1 MSRIAKVVAKVR
13 EIHRELGI
21 SDWREATASNVID
34 VCGVLCLRILE
45 ALYDFHGFIH
55 TPLFMSDQEH
65 NARLCLQVLENII
78 PGLTLEHIDPEKIAS
93 GDEDA
98 CLNILEI
105 TCAVSEAV
113 IRTRKQED
121 DGKNQEIQ
129 RLLCQQG
136 TLSGENREVDGYE
149 ARALSEIEDLE
160 EVREKLRGAGDYQR
174 AGTTVDVAAG
184 VSPRSDLTASFP
196 RRAVKKSSKSN
207 RKSKPKKPK
216 SYNDYKAS
224 RKLELRTQ
232 AKKVVRQLQ
241 NIRAKMRGDAK
252 TVSKRLASAKKRL
265 IGNSEHEV
273 LAMKA
278 AVNSIQAKFK
288 PSDMRLYRRVAR
300 SMETALKANGHFEKS
315 FSSRMMQELEKKYH
329 TRHQWEDKAIR
340 ELFRSAIEGQQKAT
354 RDYRKM
360 FKEEVTRLMD
370 RELLI
375 KQAMMK
381 YLKDQQGL
389 LEERLTRRT
398 NDTQLRVKALAE
410 ERRRREHSRKQKRI
424 EEMNKLLSDW
434 KQNEERYK
442 FEVSRLTPRKV
453 F

>member
-1 MSRIAKVVAKVR
+1 
-13 EIHRELGI
+13 
-21 SDWREATASNVID
+21 
-34 VCGVLCLRILE
+34 
-45 ALYDFHGFIH
+45 
-55 TPLFMSDQEH
+55 
-65 NARLCLQVLENII
+65 
-78 PGLTLEHIDPEKIAS
+78 
-93 GDEDA
+93 
-98 CLNILEI
+98 
-105 TCAVSEAV
+105 
-113 IRTRKQED
+113 
-121 DGKNQEIQ
+121 
-129 RLLCQQG
+129 
-136 TLSGENREVDGYE
+136 
-149 ARALSEIEDLE
+149 
-160 EVREKLRGAGDYQR
+160 
-174 AGTTVDVAAG
+174 VDVAAG

-207 RKSKPKKPK
+207 RKSKTKKPK

>member
-78 PGLTLEHIDPEKIAS
+78 PGLTLEHIDPEKVFQY
-93 GDEDA
+93 
-98 CLNILEI
+98 C
-105 TCAVSEAV
+105 SEARYTNTSTTDSV
-113 IRTRKQED
+113 RRRGRMLKYFGDNLRSFRSRNKGIPIITVCDVPANCCSQTRKQED

-224 RKLELRTQ
+224 RKLEVFAFIEDVNSGHTIAFVHVFQLRTQ

-265 IGNSEHEV
+265 IGNSEHEVSHPSYIRNIRWNPTSTTQV

-329 TRHQWEDKAIR
+329 TRHQWEDKVYEQNIIHQP
-340 ELFRSAIEGQQKAT
+340 LN
-354 RDYRKM
+354 
-360 FKEEVTRLMD
+360 VTLNSDISGDPR
-370 RELLI
+370 
-375 KQAMMK
+375 
-381 YLKDQQGL
+381 
-389 LEERLTRRT
+389 
-398 NDTQLRVKALAE
+398 AL
-410 ERRRREHSRKQKRI
+410 Q
-424 EEMNKLLSDW
+424 
-434 KQNEERYK
+434 
-442 FEVSRLTPRKV
+442 VSY
-453 F
+453 